1 MTDLAKAIA
10 FATHCLKWTD
20 VSTAETMQGTL
31 IVDGATNPSFNP
43 DSAEDLEAVLQE
55 FLGKRYLIQINR
67 GTSSLFHWRVIVG
80 LQDLSVKGA
89 PFDRAQAEGEDLWDA
104 IFDACMQAARLDKQ
118 TPATA

>member
-43 DSAEDLEAVLQE
+43 DSAADLEAVLQE

-89 PFDRAQAEGEDLWDA
+89 PFDRAQAEGEDLWDC
-104 IFDACMQAARLDKQ
+104 IFDACVAATRLR
-118 TPATA
+118 

>member
-20 VSTAETMQGTL
+20 VSTAETMRGTL

-43 DSAEDLEAVLQE
+43 DSAADLEAVLQE

-89 PFDRAQAEGEDLWDA
+89 PFDRAQAEGEDLWDC
-104 IFDACMQAARLDKQ
+104 IFDACVAATRLR
-118 TPATA
+118 